1 MEQTE
6 ALNGEGDGKVAMT
19 DHMVVLGSIPDMGK
33 KKHIGKLLREA
44 RLRRKLTA
52 EELGRRCNV
61 SRSRIY
67 AWERERYVS
76 RKNIQSL
83 AKALRI
89 AKAKL
94 EAENLAKR

>member
-1 MEQTE
+1 MAGQIRLVT
-6 ALNGEGDGKVAMT
+6 
-19 DHMVVLGSIPDMGK
+19 IPEMGK
-33 KKHIGKLLREA
+33 KKHIGKLLKEA
-44 RLRRKLTA
+44 RLRRKLSA
-52 EELGRRCNV
+52 EEVGRRCNV

-67 AWERERYVS
+67 AWEKERYVS

-94 EAENLAKR
+94 EAENLTR

>member
-1 MEQTE
+1 M
-6 ALNGEGDGKVAMT
+6 AGEIR
-19 DHMVVLGSIPDMGK
+19 LEPSPDMR
-33 KKHIGKLLREA
+33 KKHIGKLLKEA
-44 RLRRKLTA
+44 RLRRKLSA
-52 EELGRRCNV
+52 EEVGRRCNV

-67 AWERERYVS
+67 AWEKERYVS

-94 EAENLAKR
+94 EAENLTR